1 MRRGEV
7 ARVRPLLS
15 SLVAVLFAA
24 CGPELEP
31 TAALK
36 QALPSSTVVISQYY
50 GSGGTTGQPMQPP
63 FRTDF
68 IELHNVSAQ
77 PVALGSLT
85 LQYAAFMGSNWIV
98 SDFDPAAT
106 IPAGG
111 FHLVAFRAGQ
121 TTIGAALP
129 APDTVNVTLD
139 LGRAEFKLAIVD
151 GVTPLTGTCPR
162 TGPDATRIIDFLG
175 AGTANCFEGTAAPA
189 ASIVTGLLRKG
200 DGCLDTDDNAA
211 DFIATTPSPRNAAT
225 GPVLCFGDGGSTGI
239 PDAGQPA
246 VDAGAADAGV
256 RPVDAGAPV
265 DAGVVTVDAG
275 SPDAG
280 RVTVDAGSPLDAGSH
295 SDAGAAD
302 GGTTPTLTA
311 RSGCKCSSVD
321 ASTFVFA
328 LALVAFGRRR
338 TPR

>member
-1 MRRGEV
+1 MRQGEV
-7 ARVRPLLS
+7 PRVRLLLS
-15 SLVAVLFAA
+15 SLVVVCVAA
-24 CGPELEP
+24 CGPEFESVG
-31 TAALK
+31 ALK

-50 GSGGTTGQPMQPP
+50 GSGGTAGQPMQPV

-77 PVALGSLT
+77 PVALGTLT

-129 APDTVNVTLD
+129 NPDTVNVTLD

-151 GVTPLTGTCPR
+151 GVTPITGTCPL
-162 TGPDATRIIDFLG
+162 TGPDATRIVDFVG

-200 DGCLDTDDNAA
+200 DGCLDTDNNAA
-211 DFIATTPSPRNAAT
+211 DFLATTPSPRNAAT
-225 GPVLCFGDGGSTGI
+225 GAVLCFGDGGSTGI
-239 PDAGQPA
+239 PDAGVP
-246 VDAGAADAGV
+246 
-256 RPVDAGAPV
+256 PVDAGVVDAGVPPV
-265 DAGVVTVDAG
+265 DAGVPFDAGVVTVDAG
-275 SPDAG
+275 RPDAG
-280 RVTVDAGSPLDAGSH
+280 SVMM
-295 SDAGAAD
+295 DAGAPGADAGARTDAGVD
-302 GGTTPTLTA
+302 GGTTPMLNA

-321 ASTFVFA
+321 ASTFAFA
-328 LALVAFGRRR
+328 LALITLARRR
-338 TPR
+338 AGR

>member
-1 MRRGEV
+1 MRL
-7 ARVRPLLS
+7 LLS
-15 SLVAVLFAA
+15 SLVVVCVAA

-31 TAALK
+31 TSALK
-36 QALPSSTVVISQYY
+36 QALPSATVVISQYY
-50 GSGGTTGQPMQPP
+50 GAGGTTGQPMQPI

-68 IELHNVSAQ
+68 IELHNVSSQ
-77 PVALGSLT
+77 PVALGTLT

-98 SDFDPAAT
+98 ADFDPTAT

-129 APDTVNVTLD
+129 NPDTVNVTLD

-151 GVTPLTGTCPR
+151 GVTPLTGACPR
-162 TGPDATRIIDFLG
+162 TGPDASRIIDFVG

-189 ASIVTGLLRKG
+189 ASIVTGVLRKG

-211 DFIATTPSPRNAAT
+211 DVIATTPTPRNAAT
-225 GPVLCFGDGGSTGI
+225 GAVLCFGDGGSTGV
-239 PDAGQPA
+239 PDAGQP
-246 VDAGAADAGV
+246 
-256 RPVDAGAPV
+256 PV
-265 DAGVVTVDAG
+265 DAGVVDAGAPLVDAG
-275 SPDAG
+275 APFDAGAPMVDAG
-280 RVTVDAGSPLDAGSH
+280 RADAGSVST
-295 SDAGAAD
+295 DAGAPVADAGVRGDAGVD

-321 ASTFVFA
+321 ASTFAFA
-328 LALVAFGRRR
+328 LAFITLARRGRR
-338 TPR
+338 